1 MLKSIQKWHH
11 NNFLKKYGFG
21 WLYRDFFLHAPILLA
36 TYCTTII
43 FKIFIFNEYV
53 ACVYINLGITH
64 YITLV
69 CFRFVILVHLWTICQ
84 CQTLLMC
91 TILILVNNLYLKIIS
106 HVYCVKTDSEPTI
119 VIITTKT
126 PVLHMKLIKFFFYR
140 QF

>member
-1 MLKSIQKWHH
+1 MVLVDYIEI
-11 NNFLKKYGFG
+11 
-21 WLYRDFFLHAPILLA
+21 FFLHAPILLA

-53 ACVYINLGITH
+53 PCVYINLGITH

-119 VIITTKT
+119 VIITTKKNRFAHEIYKIRFLPT
-126 PVLHMKLIKFFFYR
+126 ILNQRYKQIDFVYF
-140 QF
+140 